1 MAPVLNCG
9 AKAWLKIDGSIR
21 TKRELFLE
29 AGAEPCLGGLV
40 AGRAVVM
47 GINAAWIAVKGV
59 GKTEAFER
67 LGFIDTGEAADED
80 D

>member
-1 MAPVLNCG
+1 
-9 AKAWLKIDGSIR
+9 
-21 TKRELFLE
+21 
-29 AGAEPCLGGLV
+29 
-40 AGRAVVM
+40 M